1 MYKNLKIMTTLFL
14 IGSIVGFTIIGILLL
29 LKLLTYKEEVFLMK
43 ETIQRLEALNARLL
57 YHLYEATVE

>member
-1 MYKNLKIMTTLFL
+1 MYINLKIMTTLFL
-14 IGSIVGFTIIGILLL
+14 IGFIVGFTIIGIFLL
-29 LKLLTYKEEVFLMK
+29 LKLFTYREEVSLMK

>member
-1 MYKNLKIMTTLFL
+1 MTTLFL

-29 LKLLTYKEEVFLMK
+29 LKLFTYREEVFLMK

>member
-1 MYKNLKIMTTLFL
+1 MTTLFL

>member
-1 MYKNLKIMTTLFL
+1 MTTLFL
-14 IGSIVGFTIIGILLL
+14 IGFIVGFTIIGIFLL
-29 LKLLTYKEEVFLMK
+29 LKLFTYREEVSLMK

>member
-1 MYKNLKIMTTLFL
+1 MTTLFL

-29 LKLLTYKEEVFLMK
+29 LKLLTYREEVFLMK

>member
-1 MYKNLKIMTTLFL
+1 MNINLKIMTTLFL

-29 LKLLTYKEEVFLMK
+29 LKLFTYREEVFLMK